1 MTTPERIANNIWL
14 IILGRF
20 SPVVLMLLVAMI
32 AYFARSTLEELQTKL
47 SEVQKLDQQQELKIQ
62 DLDIRLAFG
71 RQQREA
77 LQTSVQNQFVQLTNT
92 LDRMNIRLETL
103 NVNVEKLAVALDE
116 RVPGNGGAK

>member
-14 IILGRF
+14 IMLGRF
-20 SPVVLMLLVAMI
+20 SPVVLMMLVSLI
-32 AYFARSTLEELQTKL
+32 AYFARSTLDELQRGMAEL
-47 SEVQKLDQQQELKIQ
+47 QKDNQQQELKLQ
-62 DLDIRLAFG
+62 DLDSRLTFG

-77 LQTSVQNQFVQLTNT
+77 LQANVQNQFGQLTNA

-103 NVNVEKLAVALDE
+103 NVNVEKLATALNE

>member
-14 IILGRF
+14 IMLGRF
-20 SPVVLMLLVAMI
+20 SPVVLMMLVSLI
-32 AYFARSTLEELQTKL
+32 AYFARSTLDELQRGMAEL
-47 SEVQKLDQQQELKIQ
+47 QKDNQQQELKLQ
-62 DLDIRLAFG
+62 DLGSRLTFG

-77 LQTSVQNQFVQLTNT
+77 LQANVQNQFGQLTNA

-103 NVNVEKLAVALDE
+103 NVNVEKLATALNE